1 MKKAFVCEA
10 LEEYAKAFPDSRQQ
24 TVAVVGTD
32 PSISDELRCS
42 HLFCAFV
49 GLVICVHVHAGS
61 RTGT

>member
-32 PSISDELRCS
+32 PSISDELR
-42 HLFCAFV
+42 
-49 GLVICVHVHAGS
+49 
-61 RTGT
+61 